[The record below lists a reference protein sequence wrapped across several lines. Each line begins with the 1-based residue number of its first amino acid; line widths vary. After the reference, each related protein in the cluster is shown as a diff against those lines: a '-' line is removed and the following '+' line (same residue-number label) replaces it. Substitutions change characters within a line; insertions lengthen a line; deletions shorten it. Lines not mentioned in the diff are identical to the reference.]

1 MLEGCRQGFLG
12 DRGEFDCSSTQK
24 KRNRKNLK
32 MIHKERVLKSLIRFF
47 LMIMKISITTTLGI
61 SLANEVRSVA
71 SVDGH
76 ESSSSSL
83 GIVRSVTNSSSLP
96 PIHGFGSKSLT
107 LRSGLLLGGWA
118 FLILCW
124 TIFIVI
130 SAFDSNFNQKASS
143 LVTGSPKPRKQ
154 SSLHLMSFRNININ
168 LSESEIA
175 RAAAAAERSGLNSSV
190 GNGLSGSGNQIESP
204 RNN

>member
-1 MLEGCRQGFLG
+1 
-12 DRGEFDCSSTQK
+12 
-24 KRNRKNLK
+24 

-96 PIHGFGSKSLT
+96 PIHGFGSN
-107 LRSGLLLGGWA
+107 
-118 FLILCW
+118 
-124 TIFIVI
+124 
-130 SAFDSNFNQKASS
+130 AFDSNFNQKASS

-175 RAAAAAERSGLNSSV
+175 RAAAAAERSGLNSS
-190 GNGLSGSGNQIESP
+190 GGQIK
-204 RNN
+204 